1 MESLQK
7 LGDNIIIEKK
17 GGMHDMRENKNLEF
31 KETIEFN
38 TFLKTISAF
47 ANYGGGKII
56 FGVNDN
62 GKVKGISDPINACLN
77 LENKINDNMKPVP
90 SYTLEIEKDSIIVL
104 NVYEGLFKPYYFKNK
119 AYKRNDS
126 STLEVDRLELNRLIL
141 EGQNLSFESII
152 SSRQDLKFT
161 ILEEELI
168 SILGINSLNE
178 DILKTLEL
186 YTPELKFNNAAA
198 LLSDTN
204 DYKGIDIIKFG
215 DSIDEIMDRETFE
228 NISIL
233 SLLKKA
239 TNIYKKYY
247 QYEKI
252 ENTSRSIIELVPEK
266 AFREAIANA
275 IVHRLWDV
283 NSYIKISMFADRIE
297 ITSPGGLPAGLS
309 KEEYINGQISI
320 LRNPIIGNLFY
331 RLRYIEK
338 FGTGILR
345 INNAYKDSLIKP
357 EYKVFE
363 NSITIVLPIISKND
377 VLSEDEKMVIEALE
391 GNIKISRIEI
401 ERKTKFSRD
410 KSIRVLNMLIEKNII
425 AKSGSGRA
433 TKYCLL
439 KGRQ

>member
-7 LGDNIIIEKK
+7 LGDNIIIRKK
-17 GGMHDMRENKNLEF
+17 GGLHNMRENKNLEF
-31 KETIEFN
+31 KETIESN

-56 FGVNDN
+56 FGVSDN
-62 GKVKGISDPINACLN
+62 GKVKGVSDPIDACFN
-77 LENKINDNMKPVP
+77 LENKINDNLKPVP
-90 SYTLEIEKDSIIVL
+90 SYTLEIQKDSIIVL

-126 STLEVDRLELNRLIL
+126 STLEVDWLELNRLIL
-141 EGQNLSFESII
+141 DGQNLSFESIM

-204 DYKGIDIIKFG
+204 DYKGMDIIKFG

-233 SLLKKA
+233 SILKKA

-309 KEEYINGQISI
+309 EEEYINGQISI

-345 INNAYKDSLIKP
+345 INNAYNDSLIKP

-363 NSITIVLPIISKND
+363 NSITIVLPIISKID
-377 VLSEDEKMVIEALE
+377 ALSEDEKMIIVALE
-391 GNIKISRIEI
+391 GNIKISRIDI

-425 AKSGSGRA
+425 TKSGSGRA
-433 TKYCLL
+433 TKYYLL
-439 KGRQ
+439 KGHQ

>member
-1 MESLQK
+1 
-7 LGDNIIIEKK
+7 
-17 GGMHDMRENKNLEF
+17 MRENKNLEF
-31 KETIEFN
+31 KETIESN

-56 FGVNDN
+56 FGVSDN
-62 GKVKGISDPINACLN
+62 GKVKGVSDPINACLN
-77 LENKINDNMKPVP
+77 IENKINDNLKPVP
-90 SYTLEIEKDSIIVL
+90 SYTLEIQKDSIIVL

-126 STLEVDRLELNRLIL
+126 STLEVDWLELNRLIL
-141 EGQNLSFESII
+141 DGQNLSFESIM

-233 SLLKKA
+233 SILKKA

-297 ITSPGGLPAGLS
+297 ITSPAGLS
-309 KEEYINGQISI
+309 EEEYINGQISI

-345 INNAYKDSLIKP
+345 INNAYNDSLIKP

-363 NSITIVLPIISKND
+363 NSITIVLPIISKID
-377 VLSEDEKMVIEALE
+377 ALSEDEKMIIVALE
-391 GNIKISRIEI
+391 GNIKISRIDI

-425 AKSGSGRA
+425 TKSGSGRA
-433 TKYCLL
+433 TKYYLL
-439 KGRQ
+439 KGHQ

>member
-1 MESLQK
+1 MS
-7 LGDNIIIEKK
+7 
-17 GGMHDMRENKNLEF
+17 
-31 KETIEFN
+31 
-38 TFLKTISAF
+38 
-47 ANYGGGKII
+47 
-56 FGVNDN
+56 
-62 GKVKGISDPINACLN
+62 
-77 LENKINDNMKPVP
+77 
-90 SYTLEIEKDSIIVL
+90 
-104 NVYEGLFKPYYFKNK
+104 VYEGLFKPYYFKNK

-126 STLEVDRLELNRLIL
+126 STLEVDWLELNRLIL
-141 EGQNLSFESII
+141 DGQNLSFESIM

-161 ILEEELI
+161 ILEKELI

-233 SLLKKA
+233 SILKKA

-345 INNAYKDSLIKP
+345 INNAYNDSLIKP

-363 NSITIVLPIISKND
+363 NSITIVLPIISKID
-377 VLSEDEKMVIEALE
+377 ALTEDEKMIIVALE
-391 GNIKISRIEI
+391 GNIKISRIDI
-401 ERKTKFSRD
+401 ERKTKFNRD

-433 TKYCLL
+433 TKYYLL
-439 KGRQ
+439 KGHQ